1 MKFSTKLVLTTLIC
15 FAMLLSALSFTVLA
29 ADQADVTF
37 SYVMMNVGADETERN
52 ITWYSNT
59 DADSYVLYGK
69 SGDTELERA
78 DAVCTESVTEGYYS
92 CKATLTGL
100 EAGEW
105 IYRLVTGETSSEDYS
120 FKVYDTQS
128 GYSFA
133 FIADAQVQTASH
145 KTGWSDTVNKLMT
158 KFSDVSF
165 MVSAGDQVTTN
176 NSEEQYGYFIT
187 PELAKIATATTV
199 GEVHDDHAMYN
210 SHFNLPNLST
220 EYGVSAASSNY
231 YYRYSDTL
239 FIHINVDNLEYAK
252 HLEYITKIVGE
263 NPDCTW
269 KIVVVHYSFFSGG
282 DHSGN
287 YYEAKFSTN
296 LVKGMADLGI
306 DVVLSGHDHVYARSN
321 LMLDETTVSSDVVTD
336 NSVTD
341 PKGVLYLCGTSA
353 SGSKFYDVNKEQYTD
368 YIAYR
373 NESNRKGATVFDVTD
388 TTLTMNSYFLDG
400 AEPELMD
407 TFTIVKETEVAPEYD
422 LVVTVDGIV
431 KHYSDVTNFW
441 TVLTEYT
448 DAAYAGKKVEFKLLD
463 DLVFTSAGNLKPATG
478 CSYSID
484 LAGHT
489 LTESANARIYLQRKN
504 FAINIY
510 SSKKG
515 GEFIFANS
523 SDCFQPDVGCSIV
536 FGSEKYKDTLTVSA
550 NNYFINMSAIA
561 NNNVMEVKFLNCTVN
576 CGGYGLLRLNAL
588 GGGVATLKVEI
599 TGCDINGSTSLVF
612 YNSSTS
618 LSADKNGGVFSKDSY
633 INCTDSSFTRT
644 STNPKNFFDS
654 ASTNIT
660 DRYFGTVNFDNCSFD
675 TYIIN
680 GDVLYSDEALSY
692 NTYYSTLTGYDP
704 SKTVTVGEG
713 CVFTNYGTTFN
724 SAKDD
729 FTANNVNLA
738 KNCKLVS
745 EGSSVKVVLDNTV
758 TIDIGAR
765 SADTNVR
772 FVEINGKQELLE
784 ENGDKYTVTIG
795 DENLLIE
802 ITEKTNAETAEIVTS
817 AYYFVDVNAKTST
830 KLDMDSYMTTDGTK
844 TIRVKDPMGIR
855 FKYSALTSAKAENDE
870 FVIDE
875 IGFIVAVTEVLGDE
889 ELTLDF
895 SKYVTGVAYKPAE
908 NKDIVFDSS
917 DDTADVF
924 TCVVKN
930 IPTKEYKTNLTCK
943 TYTKITVGGKQY
955 ILYGEAVV
963 GNIYDT
969 ALELL
974 KTDPKN
980 ADLMRIVLAADN
992 MLGIDGEGLFD

>member
-15 FAMLLSALSFTVLA
+15 LAMLISALSFTALA
-29 ADQADVTF
+29 ATDSDVTF

-59 DADSYVLYGK
+59 NSDSYVLYGK
-69 SGDTELERA
+69 SGESELTKA
-78 DAVCTESVTEGYYS
+78 DAVCTESVTDGYYS
-92 CKATLTGL
+92 CKATLKDL

-120 FKVYDTQS
+120 FKVYDTQG

-158 KFSDVSF
+158 KFDDVSF
-165 MVSAGDQVTTN
+165 MVSAGDQITTN

-199 GEVHDDHAMYN
+199 GETHDDSAMYT

-220 EYGVSAASSNY
+220 EYGVSATTSNY
-231 YYRYSDTL
+231 YYRYPDTL
-239 FIHINVDNLEYAK
+239 FIHINVDNTEYAK

-263 NPDCTW
+263 NADCTW
-269 KIVVVHYSFFSGG
+269 KIVVIHYSFFSGG

-321 LMLDETTVSSDVVTD
+321 LMLDETTVSSDVVTN

-353 SGSKFYDVNKEQYTD
+353 SGSKFYDVYKDEYAD

-373 NESNRKGATVFDVTD
+373 NESNRKGATVFGVTD
-388 TTLTMNSYFLDG
+388 TTLTLNSYFLDG
-400 AEPELMD
+400 SEPELMD
-407 TFTIVKETEVAPEYD
+407 TFTIVKETEIAPEYD

-431 KHYSDVTNFW
+431 KNYSGVTNFW
-441 TVLTEYT
+441 TVLAEYT

-489 LTESANARIYLQRKN
+489 LTESANARIYLQRKD

-561 NNNVMEVKFLNCTVN
+561 NGHVMEVKFLNCTVN

-588 GGGVATLKVEI
+588 GGGVATLKTEI
-599 TGCDINGSTSLVF
+599 TGCDVNGSTSLVF

-644 STNPKNFFDS
+644 STTPKNFFDS

-660 DRYFGTVNFDNCSFD
+660 DRFFGTVNFDNCSFD

-713 CVFTNYGTTFN
+713 CVFKNSGTTFN

-729 FTANNVNLA
+729 FTASNVNLA
-738 KNCKLVS
+738 KNCKLVT
-745 EGSSVKVVLDNTV
+745 EGNTVKVVLDDSV
-758 TIDIGAR
+758 TFDIGAR

-772 FVEINGKQELLE
+772 FVEIDGKQELLT
-784 ENGDKYTVTIG
+784 ENNDKITLTAVK
-795 DENLLIE
+795 DNLLVE
-802 ITEKTNAETAEIVTS
+802 VVEKTSKDTSEIVKS
-817 AYYFVDVNAKTST
+817 QYYFVDVNAKTST
-830 KLDMDSYMTTDGTK
+830 KLNMDSYMTTDGEK
-844 TIRVKDPMGIR
+844 SIRVKNPMGIR
-855 FKYSALTSAKAENDE
+855 FKYSALTSAKSEKDE

-875 IGFIVAVTEVLGDE
+875 IGFIVAVTKTLGDQ

-895 SKYVTGVAYKPAE
+895 SKYVTGVAYNKAE

-980 ADLMRIVLAADN
+980 ADLIRIVLAADN